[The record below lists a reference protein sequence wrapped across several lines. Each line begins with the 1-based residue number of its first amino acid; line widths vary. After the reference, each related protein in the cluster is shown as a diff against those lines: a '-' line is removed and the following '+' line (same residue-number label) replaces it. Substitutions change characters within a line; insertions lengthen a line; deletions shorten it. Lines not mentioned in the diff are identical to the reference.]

1 MYIYY
6 LKELL
11 ELENGQPVSFSFI
24 KFNLLILILSVIF
37 GLLSMLYHGFI
48 PMFFASVTYTILSLT
63 FKGEKLEK
71 ALKVAVF
78 FGPIV
83 YCITTI

>member
-1 MYIYY
+1 VEYIFF

-11 ELENGQPVSFSFI
+11 ELENGQPVSFSFM
-24 KFNLLILILSVIF
+24 KFNLLILILAVIF

-48 PMFFASVTYTILSLT
+48 PMFFASVTYIIVSLT
-63 FKGEKLEK
+63 FKGEELEK

-83 YCITTI
+83 YLIW

>member
-1 MYIYY
+1 VEYIYF

-11 ELENGQPVSFSFI
+11 ELENGQSVSFSFM
-24 KFNLLILILSVIF
+24 KFNLLILILAVIF

-48 PMFFASVTYTILSLT
+48 PMFFASVTYIIVSLT
-63 FKGEKLEK
+63 FKGEELEK

-83 YCITTI
+83 YFIW